1 MVSIKKSALVLY
13 STEEM
18 FNLVD
23 SVEDYPNFLPW
34 CGGTEVIKKPT
45 KITKASIKI
54 NYRGVKQTFTTENN
68 KSSPEKMVIKLIN
81 GPFKELSGEWRF
93 KALDKNACRI
103 ELELHYQFNNMIL
116 EKLISPVFNIIANT
130 FIDNFVK
137 EANRRNDA

>member
-13 STEEM
+13 SREEM
-18 FNLVD
+18 FSLVD

-34 CGGTEVIKKPT
+34 CGGTEVIKKST
-45 KITKASIKI
+45 KITKASINI

-68 KSSPEKMVIKLIN
+68 KSFAEKMVIKLIN

-103 ELELHYQFNNMIL
+103 ELELHYKFSNIIL
-116 EKLISPVFNIIANT
+116 EKLRSKF
-130 FIDNFVK
+130 
-137 EANRRNDA
+137 